1 MPTNR
6 LDGAEDC
13 MVVRVVVR
21 DRTDGAGDEN
31 VLPSPP
37 PLLLELSA
45 LPTVIAV
52 PAFEVAISELT
63 VSGFVESV
71 GAADLL
77 LIVGA

>member
-1 MPTNR
+1 M
-6 LDGAEDC
+6 DGAEDC
-13 MVVRVVVR
+13 MVVSVVVR

-45 LPTVIAV
+45 PPAVAAV
-52 PAFEVAISELT
+52 PAFEGAISELT